1 MSEQLKGSLQL
12 AVADLDTTEAFY
24 GGILELPVSRAL
36 TAWGGPEHLV
46 MMVGGWE
53 LIFVNEAAVARTH
66 PLLQGRLDVFPKG
79 VGMTLHFRVT
89 EIEDIA
95 DAIEEEAMLRA
106 HPDLE
111 ERLDIFPKGVGMTL
125 HFRVT
130 EIEDIADAIEEEGLE
145 ILYPLDVK
153 PYRMKELWCF
163 DPDGY
168 LVMLEEP
175 VR

>member
-1 MSEQLKGSLQL
+1 VSEQPKGSLQL

-36 TAWGGPEHLV
+36 TAWGGPEYLV
-46 MMVGGWE
+46 MSAGGWE
-53 LIFVNEAAVARTH
+53 LIFVEEDAVVRTH
-66 PLLQGRLDVFPKG
+66 PV
-79 VGMTLHFRVT
+79 
-89 EIEDIA
+89 
-95 DAIEEEAMLRA
+95 
-106 HPDLE
+106 LE

-130 EIEDIADAIEEEGLE
+130 EIEDVADAIEEEGLE
-145 ILYPLDVK
+145 ILYPLEEK
-153 PYRMKELWCF
+153 PYGMKELWCF

-175 VR
+175 SR

>member
-1 MSEQLKGSLQL
+1 MNELFKGSLQM

-46 MMVGGWE
+46 MRVGGWE
-53 LIFVNEAAVARTH
+53 LIFVDEAAVARAH
-66 PLLQGRLDVFPKG
+66 PALQDRLDVFPKG

-89 EIEDIA
+89 AIEDIS
-95 DAIEEEAMLRA
+95 
-106 HPDLE
+106 
-111 ERLDIFPKGVGMTL
+111 
-125 HFRVT
+125 
-130 EIEDIADAIEEEGLE
+130 DAIEEEGLE
-145 ILYPLDVK
+145 ILYPLEEK
-153 PYRMKELWCF
+153 PYGMKELWCF

-175 VR
+175 IR